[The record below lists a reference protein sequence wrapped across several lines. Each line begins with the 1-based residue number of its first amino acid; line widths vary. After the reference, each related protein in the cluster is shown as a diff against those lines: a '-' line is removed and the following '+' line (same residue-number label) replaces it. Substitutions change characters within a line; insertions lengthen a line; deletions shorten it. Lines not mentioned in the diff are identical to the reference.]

1 MRRGVRHWIKE
12 HRLDFDEGFD
22 ELDEID
28 DDMQQALCWC
38 TVHETW
44 EWHWVPRE
52 LTGQ

>member
-1 MRRGVRHWIKE
+1 
-12 HRLDFDEGFD
+12 
-22 ELDEID
+22 
-28 DDMQQALCWC
+28 MQQALCWC